1 MSRSPQGVKPLEGAA
16 SLRATA
22 HLPGSSALRSPGN
35 KSPRRTGSPREATTP
50 NRTPTRTPA
59 LSGSRSP
66 LGSHVADTTTPAPAH
81 DLAGST
87 GALMAI
93 FGDPGYITS
102 SKKAASSDRAATS
115 PKGQVQLK
123 APEVASKEASKKVT
137 PNVAS
142 KVASKEALTT
152 ASTVAGEE
160 TEANDATTAT
170 TAASL
175 RVSRK
180 PTSPSRQASA
190 PPKLV
195 PTVPD
200 HHAASPNHCTPE
212 DCSPKHPGGPS
223 DKHSPKQEATP
234 SSPSPPR
241 QFPFSTE
248 TLGCLVFLTLAVIIA
263 MVFATVYYLT
273 ESKNSTAAAIK
284 AAPELANACAD
295 NNSHAGCHIVTLCA
309 MDELTLLQVFRC
321 AAAL

>member
-1 MSRSPQGVKPLEGAA
+1 MSHSPQRVKPSEGAA
-16 SLRATA
+16 SSWATA
-22 HLPGSSALRSPGN
+22 HLPGSSALRSPGD

-59 LSGSRSP
+59 MSGSRSP
-66 LGSHVADTTTPAPAH
+66 LGSHVAGTTTPAPAY

-87 GALMAI
+87 GALMAA
-93 FGDPGYITS
+93 FGAPGYITS
-102 SKKAASSDRAATS
+102 SKKAASSDGAATS

-123 APEVASKEASKKVT
+123 APE
-137 PNVAS
+137 
-142 KVASKEALTT
+142 VASKEALTT

-175 RVSRK
+175 RVSQK
-180 PTSPSRQASA
+180 PTSPSRKPAAFATKYLEIGTFRSQTSE

-200 HHAASPNHCTPE
+200 HHAASPGHCTPE
-212 DCSPKHPGGPS
+212 DGSPKHPGGPS
-223 DKHSPKQEATP
+223 DKQSPKQEATP

-248 TLGCLVFLTLAVIIA
+248 TLGCLVFLILAVIIA
-263 MVFATVYYLT
+263 IVFATVYYLT

-295 NNSHAGCHIVTLCA
+295 NNSHAGCHNVTL
-309 MDELTLLQVFRC
+309 
-321 AAAL
+321 